1 MASAI
6 YKGYHY
12 VEMPSLFSLACR
24 MYGQHFSHFDVEK
37 GEFVCPICARLF
49 NCVLPMLPPLPK
61 GEDTAVVKS
70 EQSFAQWSQ
79 EMQMLALDAVEFV
92 LSFMNYDT

>member
-1 MASAI
+1 
-6 YKGYHY
+6 
-12 VEMPSLFSLACR
+12 
-24 MYGQHFSHFDVEK
+24 MYGHHFSHFDVEK

-79 EMQMLALDAVEFV
+79 EVQMLALDAVEFV